1 LLLPFKADK
10 KSRMLKRR
18 IPVIF
23 AAILCVTLPWLS
35 IAARSAAAPARA
47 DQTETDVVHTRFA
60 RLRYGISLSHW
71 FSQSAGNNHSKEHL
85 ETHITAEDIA
95 LIKAMGFD
103 HIRLPIEPAP
113 LTNSNDPSSLR
124 PEYLRY
130 FDAALEMIL
139 AQRLAVIVDIHPS
152 DDFKLRLKDDRQ
164 VESLTKFWRALA
176 EHLSTRDPEMVFFE
190 TINEPIV

>member
-1 LLLPFKADK
+1 
-10 KSRMLKRR
+10 M
-18 IPVIF
+18 IF

-35 IAARSAAAPARA
+35 IAATSAAAPARA

-60 RLRYGISLSHW
+60 RLRHGIRLSDS
-71 FSQSAGNNHSKEHL
+71 FSQSAGNDYSKEHL
-85 ETHITAEDIA
+85 EAHTSAEDIA

-103 HIRLPIEPAP
+103 HVRLPIEPAP
-113 LTNSNDPSSLR
+113 LKNSNDPSSLR

-130 FDAALEMIL
+130 FDAARDMIL

-164 VESLTKFWRALA
+164 VESFTKFWRALA
-176 EHLSTRDPEMVFFE
+176 EHLSTRDPEMFF
-190 TINEPIV
+190 